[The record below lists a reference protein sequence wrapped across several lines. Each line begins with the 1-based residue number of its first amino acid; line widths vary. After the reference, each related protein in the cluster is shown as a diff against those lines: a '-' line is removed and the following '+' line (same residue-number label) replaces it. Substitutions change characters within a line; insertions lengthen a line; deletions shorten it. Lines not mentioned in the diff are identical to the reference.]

1 MAAIGAFVGLLR
13 SAIPLAI
20 AYALTGSLNLP
31 TPAEI
36 GVWVV
41 AGVLALFWFASG
53 LGVGVAADR

>member
-41 AGVLALFWFASG
+41 AGVIAVCYFAA
-53 LGVGVAADR
+53 GVAAGIAAGD